1 MNYYE
6 HHLGDYAQATAH
18 LSFVEDAAYSRL
30 LRKYYAEEKPL
41 PADLRAVQRLVGA
54 RTDEEREAV
63 QVVLEEFFLL
73 EEDGWHNK
81 RADSEIAKVQAKSKK
96 AKKSAEARWNSNG
109 SLEDFQ
115 GESERN
121 ANASNFDAN
130 ASKSHAKASSEHG
143 KRNALQ
149 SPVTSN
155 QTPEDQKQA
164 APSSAAEPPTDLLGQ
179 RPPAD
184 LKTARAQRLAQVTD
198 EAIAS
203 FNASGLVKA
212 NGGLLSNVSASVG
225 REKRQ
230 QQVSRCLR
238 TARAICAENYGGQ
251 TITAEFW
258 VDYWAECSRDEHK
271 SGRKGGGRDH
281 QNWLPSFEYLTREDT
296 MIAVYDRASA
306 EDAA

>member
-115 GESERN
+115 GK
-121 ANASNFDAN
+121 ANAMRTHRILMRTHRNHMRRHLPSMAN
-130 ASKSHAKASSEHG
+130 AMLSSH
-143 KRNALQ
+143 Q
-149 SPVTSN
+149 
-155 QTPEDQKQA
+155 
-164 APSSAAEPPTDLLGQ
+164 
-179 RPPAD
+179 
-184 LKTARAQRLAQVTD
+184 
-198 EAIAS
+198 
-203 FNASGLVKA
+203 
-212 NGGLLSNVSASVG
+212 
-225 REKRQ
+225 
-230 QQVSRCLR
+230 
-238 TARAICAENYGGQ
+238 
-251 TITAEFW
+251 
-258 VDYWAECSRDEHK
+258 
-271 SGRKGGGRDH
+271 
-281 QNWLPSFEYLTREDT
+281 
-296 MIAVYDRASA
+296 
-306 EDAA
+306 